1 MVQESIKRVI
11 LNLFL
16 HSAIQGPRAAI
27 KVNIAPEVTAQQF
40 SLAHLHVH
48 VSLLHRHLHFR
59 FGRSFCHRK
68 LKRDVFRR
76 LTPREL
82 QGWFL
87 S

>member
-1 MVQESIKRVI
+1 MAN

-40 SLAHLHVH
+40 SLAHLHLN
-48 VSLLHRHLHFR
+48 VSFFHRHLHFR
-59 FGRSFCHRK
+59 FRRSFWHRK
-68 LKRDVFRR
+68 LERDVFRR

-82 QGWFL
+82 HFFFA
-87 S
+87 